1 MQLSRAFPVWLS
13 AALFLAVT
21 LEASDKLVIISPHW
35 EGLRYEFSRAFAEWY
50 GKPVEVDWRDLGG
63 ASDDLKF
70 VISEFEKQPTGIG
83 IDLFFGGGLDP
94 YYDLL
99 KRGLLDRY
107 DPPAAALA
115 GIPAE
120 LGGVPLYDP
129 EHRWFGVALSSFGVL
144 YNQRVLALRHWP
156 AVTTWR
162 ELAERAPIGAVGS
175 GDPRN
180 SGSQHMI
187 YEMILQRY
195 GWDDGWALIYQLAG
209 KIRSFDRSSSTTAKE
224 CATGNTAYALAID
237 LYALTQI
244 AAAGKENMG
253 FVLPR
258 DCVVINPD
266 SIGLLRGAP
275 NRVIAERFIEFCL
288 SEAGQNL
295 LMLPRGQPGGAQR
308 FSIERMSLRPAWYE
322 RHKGTTLVPINPFA
336 QEISFRYDPKKG
348 GARWGIVN
356 DLIGAT
362 IIDVHPELIA
372 AVKRGATKFAPPVRE
387 DEALRLAGKEW
398 KNPSYRQR
406 KLLEWQRWA
415 AAAYCGSAL
424 PGATGRG
431 QKPAPTEMK

>member
-1 MQLSRAFPVWLS
+1 MKS
-13 AALFLAVT
+13 APTTAVLLLIASLALAG
-21 LEASDKLVIISPHW
+21 DKLVIISPHW
-35 EGLRYEFSRAFAEWY
+35 EGFRTEFARAFAEWY

-70 VISEFEKQPTGIG
+70 TISEFEKSPKGIG
-83 IDLFFGGGLDP
+83 IDLFCGGGIDP
-94 YYDLL
+94 YYDLV
-99 KRGLLDRY
+99 KRNLLDRY
-107 DPPAAALA
+107 DPPNLA

-129 EHRWFGVALSSFGVL
+129 EHRWFGVALAGFGIL
-144 YNQRVLALRHWP
+144 YNKRALAAGKWP
-156 AVTTWR
+156 VVETWR
-162 ELAERAPIGAVGS
+162 ELADKAPVGAVGS

-187 YEMILQRY
+187 YEMLLQRY

-209 KIRSFDRSSSTTAKE
+209 KVRSFDRSSSTTAKE
-224 CATGNTAYALAID
+224 CAVGNTGYALAID
-237 LYALTQI
+237 FYALTQI

-258 DCVVINPD
+258 DCVIINPD
-266 SIGLLRGAP
+266 SVGILRGAP
-275 NRVIAERFIEFCL
+275 NRAVAERFIEFCL

-295 LMLPRGQPGGAQR
+295 LMVPRGQPGGAKR
-308 FSIERMSLRPAWYE
+308 FSIERMSLRPALYE
-322 RHKGTTLVPINPFA
+322 RHKETTLVPINPFA

-362 IIDVHPELIA
+362 IIDVHPELVA
-372 AVKRGATKFAPPVRE
+372 AVQRGATKFVPPVSE

-398 KNPSYRQR
+398 KDSSYRQR
-406 KLLEWQRWA
+406 KILEWQRWA
-415 AAAYCGSAL
+415 VERY
-424 PGATGRG
+424 R
-431 QKPAPTEMK
+431 Q